1 MARELVILD
10 QQPNNTLRVAFLL
23 PVPSVTALTRTAD
36 NQSMT
41 VVVNNSGSIPPLPGG
56 IAVPNPLPSVTYN
69 PGGSPLV
76 PTSPAALDPVCASI
90 LSNKEIAAYAAGM
103 LAVNIY
109 IVQLDPA
116 LDTPATFA
124 AKTAPAY
131 LGLMAAYTQQKNDFQ
146 ASYAK
151 RSAYLG
157 VRLDAV

>member
-23 PVPSVTALTRTAD
+23 PVPSVTALARTPD

-41 VVVNNSGSIPPLPGG
+41 VVVDNAGLIPALPGG
-56 IAVPNPLPSVTYN
+56 IAVPNPLPCVEYN
-69 PGGSPLV
+69 AAGSPLR
-76 PTSPAALDPVCASI
+76 PGTPANLDPVCAAI

-109 IVQLDPA
+109 TVQLDPA

-131 LGLMAAYTQQKNDFQ
+131 LELMTAYTQQKNDFQ
-146 ASYAK
+146 SSYTK

-157 VRLDAV
+157 ARLDAV

>member
-10 QQPNNTLRVAFLL
+10 QQPNSTLRVAFLL
-23 PVPSVTALTRTAD
+23 PVPSVTALTRTPD
-36 NQSMT
+36 NQSAS
-41 VVVNNSGSIPPLPGG
+41 VVVANSGLIPALPGG

-69 PGGSPLV
+69 PGGSPLQ
-76 PTSPAALDPVCASI
+76 PTSPANLDPVCAAI

-109 IVQLDPA
+109 VVQLNLA

-131 LGLMAAYTQQKNDFQ
+131 LELMAAYTQQKNDFQ

-151 RSAYLG
+151 RSQYMGA
-157 VRLDAV
+157 RLDAV